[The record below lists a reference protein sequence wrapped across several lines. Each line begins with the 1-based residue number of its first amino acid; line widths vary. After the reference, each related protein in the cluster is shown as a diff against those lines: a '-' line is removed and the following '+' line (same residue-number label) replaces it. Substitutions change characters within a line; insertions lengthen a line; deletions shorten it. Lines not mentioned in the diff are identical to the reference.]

1 MAPAGHVEVIEG
13 TAAFTVSVTVS
24 VRVLLVAA
32 GALILIV
39 PVYTL
44 GARPAGF
51 TVTVTVFSRPMSE
64 MLPLGAA
71 LSQVAPE
78 MLSVAE
84 SGAPLLDKM
93 KELLSAG
100 LGIGSPV
107 V

>member
-24 VRVLLVAA
+24 VSVLFVAA

-39 PVYTL
+39 PVYTF
-44 GARPAGF
+44 GARPVGF
-51 TVTVTVFSRPMSE
+51 TVTVTVFSSPISE
-64 MLPLGAA
+64 IFPLGVA
-71 LSQVAPE
+71 LSHVAPE
-78 MLSVAE
+78 TLSVAE
-84 SGAPLLDKM
+84 SGAPLLDRM
-93 KELLSAG
+93 KELLSDA